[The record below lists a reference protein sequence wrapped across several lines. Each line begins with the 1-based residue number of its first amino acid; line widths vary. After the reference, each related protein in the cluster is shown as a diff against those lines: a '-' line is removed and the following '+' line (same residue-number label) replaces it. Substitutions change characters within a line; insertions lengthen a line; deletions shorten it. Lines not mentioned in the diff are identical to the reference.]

1 MASVFDRFRNLITK
15 NAQQTAAEYNK
26 AIYQFLGE
34 SIVWNPENDDT
45 YIKDGYRK
53 NATIYSLVSIITNAA
68 TTIPFQ
74 VYEKVKE
81 NEVKRYKAL
90 TSGSIDANSIYKAN
104 LIRKNAMV
112 ELEAVSYTH
121 LTLPTIYSV

>member
-1 MASVFDRFRNLITK
+1 MASILDRFKNLISK

-34 SIVWNPENDDT
+34 SIVWNPENDDS
-45 YIKDGYRK
+45 YIQQGYRK
-53 NATIYSLVSIITNAA
+53 NATIYSLVNIITNAA

-74 VYEKVKE
+74 IYEKVNE

-90 TSGSIDANSIYKAN
+90 TSGSVDANSIYKAN
-104 LIRKNAMV
+104 LIRKNAM
-112 ELEAVSYTH
+112 AVSYTH
-121 LTLPTIYSV
+121 LPSPRDS

>member
-53 NATIYSLVSIITNAA
+53 NATIYSLVNIITNAA

-74 VYEKVKE
+74 IYEKVNE

-90 TSGSIDANSIYKAN
+90 TSGSIDANSLYKAN

-112 ELEAVSYTH
+112 ELEGTQSR
-121 LTLPTIYSV
+121 PQW